1 MLSIKECKEI
11 LGNEA
16 KELTDQEI
24 LEMRDFI
31 SILAEILIESTLDTD
46 FK

>member
-31 SILAEILIESTLDTD
+31 SILAEILIESTLEKD

>member
-1 MLSIKECKEI
+1 MLSIKKCKEI

-31 SILAEILIESTLDTD
+31 SILAEILIESTLEKD

>member
-31 SILAEILIESTLDTD
+31 SILAEILIESTIEKD